1 MVGHV
6 WALLCRLNKT
16 LKTQTVQLSSVTLSA
31 ELSALQQGAEKTPET
46 EEHECPLRKQMALL
60 LFSGMFG
67 VKVLV
72 FDIRKVY

>member
-1 MVGHV
+1 MVGRV

-16 LKTQTVQLSSVTLSA
+16 LKTQTVQLSVTLSA

-46 EEHECPLRKQMALL
+46 EEHECPLRKQIVLL
-60 LFSGMFG
+60 LFSGMYG
-67 VKVLV
+67 AKVLV